1 MFYRIFV
8 PMENTRLKLYPL
20 KFLPLFSEKP
30 WGGFRIR
37 DEFGYPHTPSN
48 PCGEA
53 WLLSAVPGKSTPV
66 DNGPLKGN
74 TLEEVYEIFME
85 ELVGEK
91 AYKASPDLF
100 PLLLKIVDAH
110 EWLSIQ
116 VHPDDTLARQR
127 YGTGGKTEMWY
138 ILDAEPEAKLISG
151 FEREIERN
159 TLIFLADNGLLPDIM
174 HYEPVHRGDVFFTP
188 AGKVHAIGPGI
199 LLAEIQQTSDITY
212 RIYDWGRKDAK
223 GKPREMHLSAS
234 LDAIDY
240 GVTQKAG
247 THPFPKPEGSE
258 PLVKCPY
265 FHVNRIA
272 AAKPV
277 KKDYSGADSC
287 VALLFT
293 AGEGMLLSKPY
304 AVPYRK
310 GEVILLPATLEE
322 AEVIPSQPSEWLEV
336 SLP

>member
-1 MFYRIFV
+1 
-8 PMENTRLKLYPL
+8 MENARLKLYPL
-20 KFLPLFSEKP
+20 KFRPLFSEKP

-37 DEFGYPHTPSN
+37 DEYGFPHMPQQ

-53 WLLSAVPGKSTPV
+53 WLLSAVPGKSTLV

-74 TLEEVYEIFME
+74 TLEEVFEIFME
-85 ELVGEK
+85 ELTGEK
-91 AYKASPDLF
+91 AYKASPHLF

-116 VHPDDTLARQR
+116 VHPDDHLAEQR

-138 ILDAEPEAKLISG
+138 ILDAAPEAKLISG
-151 FEREIERN
+151 FDREIERS
-159 TLIFLADNGLLPDIM
+159 TLVFLAENGLLPDVM
-174 HYEPVHRGDVFFTP
+174 HYEKVRRGDVFFTP
-188 AGKVHAIGPGI
+188 AGRVHAIGPGI

-223 GKPREMHLSAS
+223 GKPREMHLTES
-234 LDAIDY
+234 LDAIDF
-240 GVTQKAG
+240 GVTTKAG
-247 THPFPKPEGSE
+247 THPQHHPGGSE
-258 PLVKCPY
+258 PLVQCPW
-265 FHVNRIA
+265 FHVHRVTA
-272 AAKPV
+272 EHPV
-277 KKDYSGADSC
+277 KKDYTGTDSC

-293 AGEGMLLSKPY
+293 TGEGMLLSTPY

-322 AEVIPSQPSEWLEV
+322 VEMIPSQPSEWLEV
-336 SLP
+336 SIP